1 MKIDLQPET
10 EFRAEVLELGAAE
23 WLCEDVGGVF
33 VTTDMLNPYVSL
45 FHMVPYPMVRAV
57 HITVKNLPGKI

>member
-1 MKIDLQPET
+1 V
-10 EFRAEVLELGAAE
+10 EVLELGAAE

-57 HITVKNLPGKI
+57 HMFHRALVFRVLDDLER